1 MYKVSQAIVVEG
13 KYDKIKLASLVDATV
28 IQTDGFQ
35 IFKDKELL
43 AMLRLLADKKGLV
56 VLTDSDAAG
65 FKIRGYI
72 NSAIAKEKVIH
83 AYIPDIHGKEKRKAA
98 PGKEGKLGVEG
109 VPAECIIEA
118 LKRAGV
124 LEEAGEQSK
133 AAAMTKAD
141 MWELGLSGGTD
152 SSEKRRKLC
161 ERLSLPQRL
170 SANALL
176 TVLNSI
182 TTKEELEELLK

>member
-98 PGKEGKLGVEG
+98 PSKEGFLGVEG
-109 VPAECIIEA
+109 VSDQLILDA
-118 LKRAGV
+118 LAQAGCEGP
-124 LEEAGEQSK
+124 EEK
-133 AAAMTKAD
+133 NVRLITKSDLYAD
-141 MWELGLSGGTD
+141 GLSGGD
-152 SSEKRRKLC
+152 DARYKRLALTRHFN
-161 ERLSLPQRL
+161 LPARI
-170 SANALL
+170 SANMLL
-176 TVLNSI
+176 EVLNREFSYEQYKQLI
-182 TTKEELEELLK
+182 EKL